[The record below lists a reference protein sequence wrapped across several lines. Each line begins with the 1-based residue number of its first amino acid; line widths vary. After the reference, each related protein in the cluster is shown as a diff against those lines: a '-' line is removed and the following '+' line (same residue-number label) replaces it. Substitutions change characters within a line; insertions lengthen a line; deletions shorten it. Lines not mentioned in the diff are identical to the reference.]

1 MKSEYFMFSN
11 IIKEEFQKNSFK
23 TILKELSKICKS
35 KTNKNNNKNL
45 LLKIKIDIE
54 NTEVNIIEK
63 LGKYYNL
70 LSVQNNNQSIS
81 NIKKSAVSS
90 FTSSNNSL
98 NNSLIDKLF
107 SKSSNYNNKD
117 KNNLNISN
125 KSIFSNKIKSNSN
138 SKENILKDIK
148 KRSNSHSTSNLIRV
162 SKKLNIINENR
173 LKKNNKEIDHQ
184 IDFSYFILVKN
195 GENNINNYITK
206 NKEIAKEI
214 LEFIDSMKLLQENII
229 NKTHDVRALK
239 HLFEKKKSF
248 LYEKAYIIFNTNN
261 ENNNS
266 IKEKKNFKIDTNYF
280 NKTLELIKANN
291 DNIISDLK
299 KNNEILINKIKIKE
313 KIESE
318 NNKIKAQYLES
329 IKKIYNL
336 LFSLSQFTNE
346 NKEKENNNFDWY
358 IKQSEEII
366 NNIKLNNSFSQKIIN
381 ISDLN
386 KDNYENE
393 NNTRE
398 TKIININSNK
408 KEYAS
413 LHNTNSNKKSNKKDI
428 NIQAKDNIFK
438 NIIEIIALIL
448 PVINGCTEKNESEV
462 ISKIEDDYEQQGID
476 IILYLLK
483 SYINQ
488 LIKMV
493 KEYQKQN
500 NFRDNSNSLAN
511 KETNINTNSSKE
523 NDTYMQNIQKKFT
536 FIERNNNKI
545 FDDERSDSINNFNFN
560 PNNKAIKT
568 PNQTIKNICK
578 EIESKSGMEYYN
590 KIYSILHSIQN
601 NLFAKIETK
610 ESEKIELEN
619 KVQELL
625 KINREIKNNIL
636 SDENNIFL
644 KKYNILNSLYK
655 ENLEKTNILEI
666 EYMALVKSLCNFIQN
681 GDKIFIK
688 LNKIF
693 NKYNKAN
700 NSDSIYNEQYELGQ
714 SNDSDLLSSIE
725 KVKNDEIFHFLNQ
738 NDKSKNSD
746 DLIAKYKKENEK
758 INKYMNDMKIRLLTI
773 GNNLNKLM
781 KDKYVYNKYNDMLSG
796 VLKLLNYTEEQNKE
810 IF

>member
-1 MKSEYFMFSN
+1 M
-11 IIKEEFQKNSFK
+11 
-23 TILKELSKICKS
+23 
-35 KTNKNNNKNL
+35 

-63 LGKYYNL
+63 LGKYYNSF
-70 LSVQNNNQSIS
+70 SVPNNNQSIS

-117 KNNLNISN
+117 KNNLNISIR
-125 KSIFSNKIKSNSN
+125 SIFSNKLKSNSN

-162 SKKLNIINENR
+162 SKKLNIINENI
-173 LKKNNKEIDHQ
+173 LKKSNKEIDHQ
-184 IDFSYFILVKN
+184 IDFSYFILVKT
-195 GENNINNYITK
+195 GENKINEYITK
-206 NKEIAKEI
+206 NKEMAKEI

-239 HLFEKKKSF
+239 YLFEKKKSF
-248 LYEKAYIIFNTNN
+248 LYEKAYIIFNANN

-266 IKEKKNFKIDTNYF
+266 INEKKNLKIDTNYF
-280 NKTLELIKANN
+280 NKTLELIKANY
-291 DNIISDLK
+291 DNIMTDLK
-299 KNNEILINKIKIKE
+299 KSNEILINKIKMKE
-313 KIESE
+313 NIECE
-318 NNKIKAQYLES
+318 NNKIKTKYLES

-336 LFSLSQFTNE
+336 LFCLNQSTNE
-346 NKEKENNNFDWY
+346 NKEKENNNFEWY

-366 NNIKLNNSFSQKIIN
+366 NNIRLNNSFSQKIIN

-393 NNTRE
+393 NNTKE
-398 TKIININSNK
+398 ANIINTNSNK
-408 KEYAS
+408 KEYSS
-413 LHNTNSNKKSNKKDI
+413 LHINSNKKSNKKDN

-438 NIIEIIALIL
+438 NIIEIITLIL

-462 ISKIEDDYEQQGID
+462 ISKIQDDYEEQGIE

-483 SYINQ
+483 SYIKQ
-488 LIKMV
+488 LIKII

-523 NDTYMQNIQKKFT
+523 NDTYMQNIQKKFI
-536 FIERNNNKI
+536 FIERNNDKI
-545 FDDERSDSINNFNFN
+545 FDDEKSDSINNFNFN

-610 ESEKIELEN
+610 ENEKIELEK

-644 KKYNILNSLYK
+644 NKYNILNSLYK

-666 EYMALVKSLCNFIQN
+666 EYLALVKSLCNFVQN
-681 GDKIFIK
+681 GKKICIK

-693 NKYNKAN
+693 NMYNKRN
-700 NSDSIYNEQYELGQ
+700 NSESIYNEQYELEQ
-714 SNDSDLLSSIE
+714 SNESDLLSSIE

-738 NDKSKNSD
+738 NDKNKNND
-746 DLIAKYKKENEK
+746 DLITKYKKENEK
-758 INKYMNDMKIRLLTI
+758 INKYVNDMKIRLLTI

-781 KDKYVYNKYNDMLSG
+781 KDKYIYNKYNDMLSG
-796 VLKLLNYTEEQNKE
+796 VLKLLNYTDEQNIE
-810 IF
+810 VF

>member
-1 MKSEYFMFSN
+1 MKSEYFIISN

-35 KTNKNNNKNL
+35 KTNKNNNKNM

-63 LGKYYNL
+63 LGKYYNSF
-70 LSVQNNNQSIS
+70 SVPNNNQSIS

-117 KNNLNISN
+117 KNNLNISIR
-125 KSIFSNKIKSNSN
+125 SIFSNKLKSNSN

-162 SKKLNIINENR
+162 SKKLNIINENI
-173 LKKNNKEIDHQ
+173 LKKSNKEIDHQ
-184 IDFSYFILVKN
+184 IDFSYFILVKT
-195 GENNINNYITK
+195 GENKINEYITK
-206 NKEIAKEI
+206 NKEMAKEI

-239 HLFEKKKSF
+239 YLFEKKKSF
-248 LYEKAYIIFNTNN
+248 LYEKAYIIFNANN

-266 IKEKKNFKIDTNYF
+266 INEKKNLKIDTNYF
-280 NKTLELIKANN
+280 NKTLELIKANY
-291 DNIISDLK
+291 DNIMTDLK
-299 KNNEILINKIKIKE
+299 KSNEILINKIKMKE
-313 KIESE
+313 NIECE
-318 NNKIKAQYLES
+318 NNKIKTKYLES

-336 LFSLSQFTNE
+336 LFCLNQSTNE
-346 NKEKENNNFDWY
+346 NKEKENNNFEWY

-366 NNIKLNNSFSQKIIN
+366 NNIRLNNSFSQKIIN

-393 NNTRE
+393 NNTKE
-398 TKIININSNK
+398 ANIINTNSNK
-408 KEYAS
+408 KEYSS
-413 LHNTNSNKKSNKKDI
+413 LHINSNKKSNKKDN

-438 NIIEIIALIL
+438 NIIEIITLIL

-462 ISKIEDDYEQQGID
+462 ISKIQDDYEQQGIE

-483 SYINQ
+483 SYIKQ
-488 LIKMV
+488 LIKII

-523 NDTYMQNIQKKFT
+523 NDTYMQNIQKKFI
-536 FIERNNNKI
+536 FIERNNDKI
-545 FDDERSDSINNFNFN
+545 FDDEKSDSINNFNFN

-568 PNQTIKNICK
+568 PNQIIKNICK
-578 EIESKSGMEYYN
+578 EIESKNGMEYYN

-610 ESEKIELEN
+610 ENEKIELEN

-644 KKYNILNSLYK
+644 NKYNILNSLYK

-666 EYMALVKSLCNFIQN
+666 EYLALVKSLCNFVQN
-681 GDKIFIK
+681 GKKICIK

-693 NKYNKAN
+693 NMYNKRN
-700 NSDSIYNEQYELGQ
+700 NSESIYNEQYELEQ
-714 SNDSDLLSSIE
+714 SNESDLLSSIE

-738 NDKSKNSD
+738 NDKNKNND
-746 DLIAKYKKENEK
+746 DLITKYKKENEK
-758 INKYMNDMKIRLLTI
+758 INKYVNDMKIRLLTI

-781 KDKYVYNKYNDMLSG
+781 KDKYIYNKYNDMLSG
-796 VLKLLNYTEEQNKE
+796 VLKLLNYTDEQNIE
-810 IF
+810 VF

>member
-1 MKSEYFMFSN
+1 MKSEYFIISN

-35 KTNKNNNKNL
+35 KTNKNNNKNM

-63 LGKYYNL
+63 LGKYYNSF
-70 LSVQNNNQSIS
+70 SVPNNNQSIS
-81 NIKKSAVSS
+81 NIKKSGVSS

-117 KNNLNISN
+117 KNNLNISIR
-125 KSIFSNKIKSNSN
+125 SIFSNKLKSNSN
-138 SKENILKDIK
+138 SKENILKDFK

-162 SKKLNIINENR
+162 SKKLNIINENI
-173 LKKNNKEIDHQ
+173 LKKSNKEIDHQ
-184 IDFSYFILVKN
+184 IDFSYFILVKT
-195 GENNINNYITK
+195 GENKINEYITK
-206 NKEIAKEI
+206 NKEMAKEI

-239 HLFEKKKSF
+239 YLFEKKKSF

-266 IKEKKNFKIDTNYF
+266 INEKKNLKIDTNYF
-280 NKTLELIKANN
+280 NKTLELIKANY
-291 DNIISDLK
+291 DNIMTDLK
-299 KNNEILINKIKIKE
+299 KNNEILINKIKMKE
-313 KIESE
+313 NIECE

-336 LFSLSQFTNE
+336 LYCLNQSTNE
-346 NKEKENNNFDWY
+346 NKEKENNNFEWY

-366 NNIKLNNSFSQKIIN
+366 NNIRLNNSFSQKIIN

-393 NNTRE
+393 NNTKE
-398 TKIININSNK
+398 ANIINTNSNK
-408 KEYAS
+408 KEYSS
-413 LHNTNSNKKSNKKDI
+413 LHINSNKKSNKKDN

-438 NIIEIIALIL
+438 NIIEIITLIL

-462 ISKIEDDYEQQGID
+462 ISKIQDDYEEQGIE

-483 SYINQ
+483 SYIKQ
-488 LIKMV
+488 LIKIV
-493 KEYQKQN
+493 KECQKQN

-523 NDTYMQNIQKKFT
+523 NDTYIQNIQKKFT
-536 FIERNNNKI
+536 FIERNNDKI
-545 FDDERSDSINNFNFN
+545 FDDEKSDSINNFNFN

-610 ESEKIELEN
+610 ENEKIELEK

-644 KKYNILNSLYK
+644 NKYNILNSLYK

-666 EYMALVKSLCNFIQN
+666 EYLALVKSLCNFVQN
-681 GDKIFIK
+681 GKKICIK

-693 NKYNKAN
+693 NMYNKRN
-700 NSDSIYNEQYELGQ
+700 NSESIYNEQYELEQ
-714 SNDSDLLSSIE
+714 SNESDLLSSIE

-738 NDKSKNSD
+738 NDKNKNND
-746 DLIAKYKKENEK
+746 DLITKYKKENEK
-758 INKYMNDMKIRLLTI
+758 INKYVNDMKIRLLTI

-781 KDKYVYNKYNDMLSG
+781 KDKYIYNKYNDMLSG
-796 VLKLLNYTEEQNKE
+796 VLKLLNYTDEQNIE
-810 IF
+810 VF

>member
-1 MKSEYFMFSN
+1 MKSEYFIISN

-35 KTNKNNNKNL
+35 KTNKNNNKNM

-63 LGKYYNL
+63 LGKYYNSF
-70 LSVQNNNQSIS
+70 SVPNNNQSIS

-117 KNNLNISN
+117 KNNLNISIR
-125 KSIFSNKIKSNSN
+125 SIFSNKLKSNSN

-162 SKKLNIINENR
+162 SKKLNIINENI
-173 LKKNNKEIDHQ
+173 LKKSNKEIDHQ
-184 IDFSYFILVKN
+184 IDFSYFILVKT
-195 GENNINNYITK
+195 GENKINEYITK

-239 HLFEKKKSF
+239 YLFEKKKSF
-248 LYEKAYIIFNTNN
+248 LYEKAYIIFNANN

-266 IKEKKNFKIDTNYF
+266 INEKKNLKIDTNYF
-280 NKTLELIKANN
+280 NKTLELIKANY
-291 DNIISDLK
+291 DNIMTDLK
-299 KNNEILINKIKIKE
+299 KSNEILINKIKMKE
-313 KIESE
+313 NIECE
-318 NNKIKAQYLES
+318 NNKIKTKYLES

-336 LFSLSQFTNE
+336 LFCLNQSTNE
-346 NKEKENNNFDWY
+346 NKEKENNNFEWY

-366 NNIKLNNSFSQKIIN
+366 NNIRLNNSFSQKIIN

-393 NNTRE
+393 NNTKE
-398 TKIININSNK
+398 ANIINTNSNK
-408 KEYAS
+408 KEYSS
-413 LHNTNSNKKSNKKDI
+413 LHINSNKKSNKKDN

-438 NIIEIIALIL
+438 NIIEIITLIL

-462 ISKIEDDYEQQGID
+462 ISKIQDDYEQQGIE

-483 SYINQ
+483 SYIKQ
-488 LIKMV
+488 LIKIV
-493 KEYQKQN
+493 KECQKQN

-523 NDTYMQNIQKKFT
+523 NDTYIQNIQKKFT
-536 FIERNNNKI
+536 FIERNNDKI
-545 FDDERSDSINNFNFN
+545 FDDEKSDSINNFNFN

-610 ESEKIELEN
+610 ENQKIELEN

-644 KKYNILNSLYK
+644 NKYNILNSLYK

-666 EYMALVKSLCNFIQN
+666 EYLALVKSLCNFVQN
-681 GDKIFIK
+681 GKKICIK

-693 NKYNKAN
+693 NMYNKRN
-700 NSDSIYNEQYELGQ
+700 NSESIYNEQYELEQ
-714 SNDSDLLSSIE
+714 SNESDLLSSIE

-738 NDKSKNSD
+738 NDKNKNND
-746 DLIAKYKKENEK
+746 DLITKYKKENEK
-758 INKYMNDMKIRLLTI
+758 INKYVNDMKIRLLTI

-781 KDKYVYNKYNDMLSG
+781 KDKYIYNKYNDMLSG
-796 VLKLLNYTEEQNKE
+796 VLKLLNYTDEQNIE
-810 IF
+810 VF